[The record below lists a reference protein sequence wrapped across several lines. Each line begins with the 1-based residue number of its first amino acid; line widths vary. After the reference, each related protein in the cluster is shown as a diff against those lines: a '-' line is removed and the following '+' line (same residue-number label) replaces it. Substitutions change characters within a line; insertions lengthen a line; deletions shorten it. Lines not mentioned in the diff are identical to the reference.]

1 LQNWLFVPVAVAAAK
16 KAQHSVQREPTGGIH
31 PAKKS
36 LFCSPTLVSVSE
48 ALEKLGG
55 YLKKDLR
62 NLPVCTGRI
71 LGVEREERNISIE
84 NLSNIAKALNI
95 FLSELLQKVDQI
107 SITWS

>member
-1 LQNWLFVPVAVAAAK
+1 LQNWLFAPVAVAAAK
-16 KAQHSVQREPTGGIH
+16 KAQHSVQPTGGIH

-36 LFCSPTLVSVSE
+36 LFCSPTLVSVSK

-95 FLSELLQKVDQI
+95 SLSELLQKVD
-107 SITWS
+107 

>member
-16 KAQHSVQREPTGGIH
+16 KAQHSVQPTGGIH